1 MKTYTLNQLL
11 SENIWTICC
20 APGCIIHKSF
30 FTQEILTYRLDTDCK
45 YALNKVFKSLPQ
57 EGVNALNT
65 LLHTHNNTDVYQV
78 EAERFDIFTMV
89 K

>member
-11 SENIWTICC
+11 SENTWTICC

-30 FTQEILTYRLDTDCK
+30 FTQEILTYRLDTDGK
-45 YALNKVFKSLPQ
+45 YILNKVFASLPSKGI
-57 EGVNALNT
+57 EALDT
-65 LLHTHNNTDVYQV
+65 MLRAHNNTDAYQA
-78 EAERFDIFTMV
+78 EAEKFDIFTMT